1 MKKFCYFLA
10 FLLIATCTSSTE
22 TDQEEATS
30 ETGKEVFF
38 DQGLG
43 ESPTQFVANWNILVD
58 EISEDDETLLYFSI
72 NPDEVQWTSTD
83 QNILFYQFGLSENP
97 QSNFILNVLVANEIV
112 EGVEFFSPV
121 IDDEF
126 TAQRT
131 RLFFLIIIAM
141 SDDSLNKEDRESV
154 LTKVGLYDE
163 VENPIQIGG
172 GVTINNVRYVIE
184 PVVDKGILRGI
195 NFYSTRVAN

>member
-1 MKKFCYFLA
+1 MKKFCYFLV
-10 FLLIATCTSSTE
+10 FLLIASCTSNTE
-22 TDQEEATS
+22 TDQEEVTT
-30 ETGKEVFF
+30 ETANEVVFA
-38 DQGLG
+38 QGLG
-43 ESPTQFVANWNILVD
+43 ESPTQFVANWNILVN

-195 NFYSTRVAN
+195 NFYSTRVTN

>member
-1 MKKFCYFLA
+1 MKKFCYFLV
-10 FLLIATCTSSTE
+10 FLLIATCSSSTE
-22 TDQEEATS
+22 TAQEEATS
-30 ETGKEVFF
+30 KTGNQVVF

-83 QNILFYQFGLSENP
+83 QNILFYQFGLSDNP

>member
-1 MKKFCYFLA
+1 MKKFCYFLV
-10 FLLIATCTSSTE
+10 FLLIATCSSSTE
-22 TDQEEATS
+22 TAQEEATS
-30 ETGKEVFF
+30 KTGNQVVF

-43 ESPTQFVANWNILVD
+43 ESPTQFVANWNILVN

-195 NFYSTRVAN
+195 NFYSTRVTN

>member
-1 MKKFCYFLA
+1 MKKFCYFLV
-10 FLLIATCTSSTE
+10 FLLIASCTSNTE
-22 TDQEEATS
+22 TDQEEVTT
-30 ETGKEVFF
+30 ETANEVVFA
-38 DQGLG
+38 QGLG
-43 ESPTQFVANWNILVD
+43 ESPTQFVANWNTLVN

-172 GVTINNVRYVIE
+172 GVTINNVRYVILRKF
-184 PVVDKGILRGI
+184 VILQKLSSVRGVG
-195 NFYSTRVAN
+195 RR

>member
-1 MKKFCYFLA
+1 MKKFCYFLV
-10 FLLIATCTSSTE
+10 FLLIASCTSNTE
-22 TDQEEATS
+22 TDQEEVTT
-30 ETGKEVFF
+30 ETANEVVFA
-38 DQGLG
+38 QGLG
-43 ESPTQFVANWNILVD
+43 ESPTQFVANWNTLVN

-195 NFYSTRVAN
+195 NFYSTRVIN

>member
-1 MKKFCYFLA
+1 MKKFCYFLV
-10 FLLIATCTSSTE
+10 FLLISTCTSSTE

-38 DQGLG
+38 YLVLG

-195 NFYSTRVAN
+195 NFYSTRVTN

>member
-1 MKKFCYFLA
+1 MKKFCYFLV
-10 FLLIATCTSSTE
+10 FLLIATCSSSTE
-22 TDQEEATS
+22 TAQEEATS
-30 ETGKEVFF
+30 KTGNQVVF

-195 NFYSTRVAN
+195 NFYSTRVTN

>member
-1 MKKFCYFLA
+1 MKKFCYFLV

-97 QSNFILNVLVANEIV
+97 QSNSILNVLVANEIV

-195 NFYSTRVAN
+195 NFYSTRVTN

>member
-1 MKKFCYFLA
+1 MKKFCYFLV
-10 FLLIATCTSSTE
+10 FLLTAACSSSTE
-22 TDQEEATS
+22 TAQEEATS
-30 ETGKEVFF
+30 KTGNQVVF

-83 QNILFYQFGLSENP
+83 QNILFYQFGLSDNP

-195 NFYSTRVAN
+195 NFYSTRVTN

>member
-1 MKKFCYFLA
+1 MKKFCYFLV

-83 QNILFYQFGLSENP
+83 QNILFYQFGLSDNP

-141 SDDSLNKEDRESV
+141 SDDSLNKEDRDSV

-195 NFYSTRVAN
+195 NFYSTRVTN

>member
-1 MKKFCYFLA
+1 MKKFCYFLI
-10 FLLIATCTSSTE
+10 FLLIASCTSNTE
-22 TDQEEATS
+22 TGQEENEA
-30 ETGKEVFF
+30 ETGVEVVF

-43 ESPTQFVANWNILVD
+43 ESPTQFVANWNILVN

-97 QSNFILNVLVANEIV
+97 QSNFILNVLVSNEIV

-121 IDDEF
+121 INDEF

-141 SDDSLNKEDRESV
+141 SDDSLNKEERESV

-163 VENPIQIGG
+163 VENPNQIGG

-195 NFYSTRVAN
+195 NFYSTRTTN

>member
-1 MKKFCYFLA
+1 MKKFCYFLV
-10 FLLIATCTSSTE
+10 FLLIASCTSNTE
-22 TDQEEATS
+22 TSQEEPDAG
-30 ETGKEVFF
+30 TGVEVVF

-43 ESPTQFVANWNILVD
+43 ESPTQFVANWNILVN

-97 QSNFILNVLVANEIV
+97 QSNFVLNILVANEIV

-121 IDDEF
+121 ADDEF

-141 SDDSLNKEDRESV
+141 SDDSLNKGDRDSV

-163 VENPIQIGG
+163 VESPIQIGG

-184 PVVDKGILRGI
+184 PVVDKGLLIGI
-195 NFYSTRVAN
+195 NFYSTRVTN

>member
-1 MKKFCYFLA
+1 MKKFCYFLV

-83 QNILFYQFGLSENP
+83 QNILFYQFGLSDNP

-195 NFYSTRVAN
+195 NFYSTRVTN

>member
-1 MKKFCYFLA
+1 MKKFCYFLV
-10 FLLIATCTSSTE
+10 FLLIASCTSNTE
-22 TDQEEATS
+22 TDQEEVTT
-30 ETGKEVFF
+30 ETANEVVFA
-38 DQGLG
+38 QGLG
-43 ESPTQFVANWNILVD
+43 ESPTQFVANWNTLVN

-97 QSNFILNVLVANEIV
+97 QSNFVLNVLVANEIV

-195 NFYSTRVAN
+195 NFYSTRVTN

>member
-1 MKKFCYFLA
+1 MNKFYYFLIL
-10 FLLIATCTSSTE
+10 LLISSCTTEVETNEEENNSATGVE
-22 TDQEEATS
+22 I
-30 ETGKEVFF
+30 VFE
-38 DQGLG
+38 QGLG
-43 ESPTQFVANWNILVD
+43 ENPTQFVANWNILVN
-58 EISEDDETLLYFSI
+58 EISEDEETLLYFSI

-97 QSNFILNVLVANEIV
+97 QSNFILNVLVSNQIV
-112 EGVEFFSPV
+112 EGVEFFSPAV
-121 IDDEF
+121 DDEF

-154 LTKVGLYDE
+154 LTKIGLYDE
-163 VENPIQIGG
+163 VDNPVQMGG

-184 PVVDKGILRGI
+184 PFVDKGILRGV
-195 NFYSTRVAN
+195 NFYSTRVTN

>member
-1 MKKFCYFLA
+1 MKKFCYFLV

-30 ETGKEVFF
+30 GTENEVVF

-43 ESPTQFVANWNILVD
+43 ESPTQFVANWNILVN

-131 RLFFLIIIAM
+131 RLIFLIIIAM

-195 NFYSTRVAN
+195 NFYSTRVTN

>member
-1 MKKFCYFLA
+1 MLFR
-10 FLLIATCTSSTE
+10 S
-22 TDQEEATS
+22 
-30 ETGKEVFF
+30 
-38 DQGLG
+38 
-43 ESPTQFVANWNILVD
+43 
-58 EISEDDETLLYFSI
+58 
-72 NPDEVQWTSTD
+72 D

-195 NFYSTRVAN
+195 NFYSTRVTN

>member
-1 MKKFCYFLA
+1 MKKFCYFLV
-10 FLLIATCTSSTE
+10 FLLIASCTSNTE
-22 TDQEEATS
+22 TDQEEVTT
-30 ETGKEVFF
+30 ETANEVVFA
-38 DQGLG
+38 QGLG
-43 ESPTQFVANWNILVD
+43 ESPTQFVANWNTLVN

-195 NFYSTRVAN
+195 NFYSTRATN

>member
-1 MKKFCYFLA
+1 MKKFCYFLV

-30 ETGKEVFF
+30 ETGKEIFF

-195 NFYSTRVAN
+195 NFYSTRVTN

>member
-1 MKKFCYFLA
+1 MKKFCYFLV

-195 NFYSTRVAN
+195 NFYSTRVTN

>member
-1 MKKFCYFLA
+1 MKKFCYFLV

-22 TDQEEATS
+22 TDQEEATT
-30 ETGKEVFF
+30 ETGNEVVF
-38 DQGLG
+38 DQGLR
-43 ESPTQFVANWNILVD
+43 ESPTQFVANWNILVN

-195 NFYSTRVAN
+195 NFYSTRVTN